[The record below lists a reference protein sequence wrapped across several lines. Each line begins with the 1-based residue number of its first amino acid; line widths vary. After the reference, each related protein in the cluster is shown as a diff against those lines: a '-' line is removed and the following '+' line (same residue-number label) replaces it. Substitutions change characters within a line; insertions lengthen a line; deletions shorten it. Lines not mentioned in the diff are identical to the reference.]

1 MWASPTADSRMA
13 PLREE
18 REKSVLALAHR
29 HGMTLGPLEVKK
41 RMDGTMADKSSVEF
55 SEREALFFHS
65 TGRPGKIEIIA
76 SKPMATQRDLSLA
89 YSPGVAVPVRAI
101 AEDPATAYDYTA
113 KGNLVAVISNGTAI
127 LGLGN
132 LGALASK
139 PVMEGKAVLFKRFA
153 DVDSIDIELKT
164 EDVDKFID
172 AVELMEPTFGGIN
185 LEDIKAPECF
195 IIEQT
200 LKERMNIPVFHD
212 DQHGTAIIAAAGV
225 INAAMLTGRD
235 LKDMKVVV
243 NGAGAASISCTEL
256 IKAIGVL
263 HNNVIMCDSK
273 GVIYQG
279 RTEGMNQ
286 WKSAHAVKTDA
297 RTLGEAIKGAD
308 VFLGLSVAG
317 AVSQDMVK
325 AMAPR
330 PIIFAMANPDPE
342 ITPPDVLEV
351 RPDAIVATGRS
362 DYANQV
368 NNVLGFPFIF
378 RGALDVRATT
388 INEPMKV
395 AAAHAIAE
403 LAREQ
408 VPEEVAKAY
417 GRSHSFGPD
426 YIIPAPFDPRL
437 MEVVPAAVAQA
448 AMESGVAQKPI
459 GDMAVYRQSLKGRL
473 NPTTSVLT
481 TAYEVA
487 KANPKRV
494 VFAEAEEE
502 VVLRAAI
509 QFRDLGYGIPVL
521 VGRQNV
527 IEKLQALGVRDP
539 ESFELHNSVNS
550 PLVPDMVD
558 ALYKRLQRRG
568 YLRRDCE
575 RMVNRD
581 RNIFGALLVTM
592 GVADAMITGMT
603 RPFAQTLREVKRV
616 MDPAPGRTPFGIHVV
631 ISKDKTVFL
640 ADTTVNERPSACELA
655 DIAEGTAAVARR
667 MGHEP
672 RLAFLS
678 YSNFGNPP
686 GAHLENMRDAIKV
699 LDNREVDFEYEG
711 EMAAD
716 VALNPTV
723 MKNYPF
729 SRLSGPANVLVM
741 PGLQSANISAKL
753 LREIGGSTTIGP
765 MLVGMDKSV
774 QIATMSSNA
783 SELLTLAVLA
793 SAGVAL

>member
-1 MWASPTADSRMA
+1 
-13 PLREE
+13 
-18 REKSVLALAHR
+18 
-29 HGMTLGPLEVKK
+29 
-41 RMDGTMADKSSVEF
+41 MADKSNVEF

-101 AEDPATAYDYTA
+101 AADPQTAYDYTA

-172 AVELMEPTFGGIN
+172 AVELMEPSFGGIN

-256 IKAIGVL
+256 IKAIGVA
-263 HNNVIMCDSK
+263 HDNVIMCDSK

-317 AVSQDMVK
+317 AVSQEMVTS
-325 AMAPR
+325 MAEK

-342 ITPPDVLEV
+342 IAPPEVLEV

-362 DYANQV
+362 DYPNQV

-378 RGALDVRATT
+378 RGALDVRATG

-395 AAAHAIAE
+395 AAAQAIAE

-459 GDMAVYRQSLKGRL
+459 SDMAAYRQSLKGRL

-481 TAYEVA
+481 SAYEVA

-521 VGRQNV
+521 VGRNEV
-527 IEKLQALGVRDP
+527 YDKLKALGVRDP

-550 PLVPDMVD
+550 PLVPEMVD
-558 ALYKRLQRRG
+558 ALYGRLQRRG
-568 YLRRDCE
+568 HLRRDCE

-581 RNIFGALLVTM
+581 RNIFGALLVSM
-592 GVADAMITGMT
+592 GHADAMITGVT

-616 MDPAPGRTPFGIHVV
+616 MDPAVGRTAFGIHIMV
-631 ISKDKTVFL
+631 SKDKTVFL
-640 ADTTVNERPSACELA
+640 ADTTVNERPSASELA
-655 DIAEGTAAVARR
+655 DIAEGTVAVARR
-667 MGHEP
+667 MGHDP
-672 RLAFLS
+672 RVAFLS

-686 GAHLENMRDAIKV
+686 GGHLENVRDALKV
-699 LDNREVDFEYEG
+699 LDGRNVDFEYEG
-711 EMAAD
+711 EMTAD
-716 VALNPTV
+716 AALNPTV

-753 LREIGGSTTIGP
+753 LRELGGTTMIGP
-765 MLVGMDKSV
+765 MLVGMEKSV